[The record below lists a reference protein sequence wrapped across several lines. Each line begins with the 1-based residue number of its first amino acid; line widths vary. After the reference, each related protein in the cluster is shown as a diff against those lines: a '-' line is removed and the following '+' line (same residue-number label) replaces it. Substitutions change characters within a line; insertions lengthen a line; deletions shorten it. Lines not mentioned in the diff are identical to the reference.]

1 MEEEFKKKLPVFAL
15 SVTECTDQ
23 MCDATETNFISMVE
37 TPAIEVNYIAFSKEQ
52 PKPHSFK
59 IQDSE
64 QHKLIGPLM
73 LADTPIYRKN
83 PDTGEEYYV
92 TFDSQAIEN
101 SVKNFTKKGYNSHIN
116 MNHADDV
123 EGAYLM
129 ESWIVTDPAND
140 KSKAY
145 GFKGI
150 TKGSWFGIVYCPNK
164 AVWDTYIKSGVL
176 KGFSVEGMYSQS
188 SQPVD
193 YFNSQKDGLTKEEWA
208 MIDELARILGE

>member
-23 MCDATETNFISMVE
+23 MCDITETNFISLVE
-37 TPAIEVNYIAFSKEQ
+37 TPAIEVNYIAFSKDQ

-73 LADTPIYRKN
+73 IADTPIYRRN
-83 PDTGEEYYV
+83 QDTNEEYYV
-92 TFDSQAIEN
+92 TFDAKSIEN

-116 MNHADDV
+116 MSHADDV

-129 ESWIVTDPAND
+129 ESWIVTDPKND
-140 KSKAY
+140 KSAAY

-150 TKGSWFGIVYCPNK
+150 TKGSWFGTVYCPNQ
-164 AVWDTYIKSGVL
+164 AIWDTYITSGQL
-176 KGFSVEGMYSQS
+176 KGFSVEGMFKQ
-188 SQPVD
+188 
-193 YFNSQKDGLTKEEWA
+193 
-208 MIDELARILGE
+208 